1 MLGFRLLGEKM
12 TKNTIIAIILSTI
25 VFLGSVFIQQKFFP
39 APAQSEQTVET
50 QSENVS
56 ENNEAK
62 KDSGLVSIENSKAE
76 AFEEQKI
83 VVTTKYAEIELTN
96 RGGDIVSYKL
106 LNHIDV
112 DTKEGIQMVDNV
124 TEFNR
129 ACALAFGDEKAG
141 VLNDL
146 FNVKKEGENTYLF
159 TKNYSI
165 KNEDGSTAKFIL
177 GKRYTFDPESYMFK
191 LDVLLHGDGIN
202 NLSYT
207 LRTAPQM
214 GPHFNPKL
222 NRYENRQFIT
232 FNGGKSKKQVLGTKQ
247 FKAYDKVKSYIWNGI
262 AGKYFTQLIIPEN
275 SEKMGISYYSTLIE
289 TNDYANAQA
298 ILVRNPIN
306 ENDVKDSYY
315 MYFGPKDEKS
325 LKIFNLA
332 ERNTWG
338 LSGLHLNECLNSNG
352 WLGWLET
359 ILKWIM
365 EIINKFVHNWGVSI
379 ILMTIFI
386 KLLMFPFTK
395 KQSLGTL
402 KMQEIQP
409 KMQALQAKYK
419 DNQPKLQEEMAKLYK
434 DANYNPMSG
443 CLPMLV
449 QFLILF
455 AMYNLFNNYFEFR
468 GSSFIPH
475 WIEDLSSG
483 DTVHTLKF
491 DIPYFGNQVRILPF
505 IYLASQLLFGKIT
518 GNGGT
523 TAPGTSQA
531 QMQMMM
537 YVMPILFFAMFYNAP
552 AGLLLYWT
560 VSNLFQMG
568 QQIIIN
574 KIMKQ
579 KKAEMAVK
587 NKK

>member
-1 MLGFRLLGEKM
+1 M

-165 KNEDGSTAKFIL
+165 KNEDGTTAKFIL

-247 FKAYDKVKSYIWNGI
+247 FKPYDKVKSYIWNGI

-402 KMQEIQP
+402 KMQKIQP

>member
-1 MLGFRLLGEKM
+1 M

-25 VFLGSVFIQQKFFP
+25 VFLGSVLIQQKFFP

-56 ENNEAK
+56 ENNETK

-129 ACALAFGDEKAG
+129 ACALAFGDEKAA
-141 VLNDL
+141 VLNEL

-165 KNEDGSTAKFIL
+165 KNEDGTTAKFIL
-177 GKRYTFDPESYMFK
+177 GKRYTFDTESYMFK

-247 FKAYDKVKSYIWNGI
+247 FKPYDKVKSYIWNGI

>member
-1 MLGFRLLGEKM
+1 M
-12 TKNTIIAIILSTI
+12 TKNTIIAIALSTL

-39 APAQSEQTVET
+39 APVQSEQTAEKTAEEVNAEVKEEKNENFVSVEDT
-50 QSENVS
+50 KS
-56 ENNEAK
+56 
-62 KDSGLVSIENSKAE
+62 E
-76 AFEEQKI
+76 AFEEELINVKTKFADI
-83 VVTTKYAEIELTN
+83 VLTN
-96 RGGDIVSYKL
+96 RGGDLISYKL

-112 DTKEGIQMVDNV
+112 DTKDGIQMIDNV
-124 TEFNR
+124 TEMNR
-129 ACALAFGDEKAG
+129 ACSVAFGNENSSI
-141 VLNDL
+141 LNDY
-146 FNVKKEGENTYLF
+146 FNVKQEAENTYLF

-165 KNEDGSTAKFIL
+165 KNEDGSVSNFVF
-177 GKRYTFDPESYMFK
+177 GKRYTFDPDSYMFK
-191 LDVLLHGDGIN
+191 LDVLFHGTDIK

-207 LRTAPQM
+207 VRTAPQM

-222 NRYENRQFIT
+222 NRYENRQFISYS
-232 FNGGKSKKQVLGTKQ
+232 GGKSKKQVLGSKQ
-247 FKAYDKVKSYIWNGI
+247 FKEFNKVKSYIWNGI
-262 AGKYFTQLIIPEN
+262 AGKYFTQLVIPEN
-275 SEKMGISYYSTLIE
+275 PEKMGTSFYSTLIE
-289 TNDYANAQA
+289 KDDYANAQA
-298 ILVRNPIN
+298 ILVRKAIN

-315 MYFGPKDEKS
+315 MYYGPKDEKS
-325 LKIFNLA
+325 LKVFNLA

-338 LSGLHLNECLNSNG
+338 LSGMHLNECLNSNG

-365 EIINKFVHNWGVSI
+365 EIINKFVHNWGISI
-379 ILMTIFI
+379 IIMTILI
-386 KLLMFPFTK
+386 KLAMFPFTK

-434 DANYNPMSG
+434 ESGYNPMSG

-468 GSSFIPH
+468 GSSFIPN
-475 WIEDLSSG
+475 WIPDLSTG
-483 DTVHTLKF
+483 DSVYTLKF
-491 DIPYFGNQVRILPF
+491 DIPFFGNQVRILPF

-537 YVMPILFFAMFYNAP
+537 YVMPIMFFAMFYNAP
-552 AGLLLYWT
+552 SGLLLYWT
-560 VSNLFQMG
+560 VSNIFQMG

-574 KIMKQ
+574 KTMKQ
-579 KKAEMAVK
+579 KKAEMAAK
-587 NKK
+587 NRK

>member
-1 MLGFRLLGEKM
+1 M

-62 KDSGLVSIENSKAE
+62 KDSGLVSIENSKTE

-247 FKAYDKVKSYIWNGI
+247 FKPYDKVKSYIWNGI